1 LEYLNWRTTF
11 RTRPGKIVGQNIAVL
26 ELKLLSLVMGKAVR
40 LGLADANPL
49 VSLKLKRDKA
59 KKSRK

>member
-1 LEYLNWRTTF
+1 MEM
-11 RTRPGKIVGQNIAVL
+11 
-26 ELKLLSLVMGKAVR
+26 KLLVMIMGEAVR

-59 KKSRK
+59 KKKPELTDNEIILFKRD